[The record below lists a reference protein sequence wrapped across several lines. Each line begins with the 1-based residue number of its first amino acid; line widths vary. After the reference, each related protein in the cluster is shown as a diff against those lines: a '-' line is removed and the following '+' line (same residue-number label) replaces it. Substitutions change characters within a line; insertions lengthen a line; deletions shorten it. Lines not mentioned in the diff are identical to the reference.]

1 DAQVDFLVLDATNAL
16 IYERQ
21 SHALMKAIRTLQ
33 EQGANPPRLVYYT
46 NTESGKTMQKIYD
59 TFYREGAPVR
69 FPETWYY
76 LEGKPLIIG
85 RTKEAQDKEY
95 WSFFTF
101 REAQWPNEPNQ
112 DNGWPWIDF
121 TRPQHV
127 FSNLKGERE
136 IINVSVCQHPNP
148 EAGMGGSA
156 FYGNMDNWGRSYRNG
171 EMGNPETDI
180 FWGYNFQEQWD
191 YALEQDLPFIFIT
204 GWNEW
209 VAGRWGS
216 TDNNPEHSYFCDQAS
231 PEYSR
236 DIEPTLTAGLKD
248 NYYMQMIANIR
259 KYKGMS
265 QIPQAGGERNI
276 TKWADWNKVK
286 LLYTDYRGD
295 TQMRD
300 HPGAESN
307 PPRRYVNKT
316 GRNDFV
322 NMKVAR
328 SKTEIFF
335 LAETAEPI
343 VRGDDET
350 WMRLYINQDSDHT
363 TGWHGYDLRVNGGKE
378 LQKFTGEKWETLA
391 PVNLKIEGNR
401 LMYTI
406 PLEVIAGK
414 NGTISF
420 EFKWSDNMQQEDPM
434 DWYING
440 DVAPGGRL
448 NFIYRN

>member
-1 DAQVDFLVLDATNAL
+1 MKTIHSIFIIFVAMLTMSGSCKAGKEGEKAISPPQPLAGWDELGRVLPLYDEVGGVKENRNVGIFYFLWQGDNASKTSEYKWDLSKIIPNHPEVLEDGDHENWGSRERGRYYFWGEPIYGYYRGDDYWVHLKNMQLLTDAQVDFLVLDATNAL

-180 FWGYNFQEQWD
+180 FWGYNFQEQWIMP
-191 YALEQDLPFIFIT
+191 LNRIFPSSSSPVGMN
-204 GWNEW
+204 GWPADGA
-209 VAGRWGS
+209 VPTTIRS
-216 TDNNPEHSYFCDQAS
+216 TPISAISQ
-231 PEYSR
+231 SR
-236 DIEPTLTAGLKD
+236 
-248 NYYMQMIANIR
+248 
-259 KYKGMS
+259 
-265 QIPQAGGERNI
+265 
-276 TKWADWNKVK
+276 V
-286 LLYTDYRGD
+286 
-295 TQMRD
+295 
-300 HPGAESN
+300 
-307 PPRRYVNKT
+307 
-316 GRNDFV
+316 
-322 NMKVAR
+322 
-328 SKTEIFF
+328 
-335 LAETAEPI
+335 
-343 VRGDDET
+343 
-350 WMRLYINQDSDHT
+350 
-363 TGWHGYDLRVNGGKE
+363 
-378 LQKFTGEKWETLA
+378 
-391 PVNLKIEGNR
+391 
-401 LMYTI
+401 
-406 PLEVIAGK
+406 
-414 NGTISF
+414 
-420 EFKWSDNMQQEDPM
+420 
-434 DWYING
+434 
-440 DVAPGGRL
+440 
-448 NFIYRN
+448 